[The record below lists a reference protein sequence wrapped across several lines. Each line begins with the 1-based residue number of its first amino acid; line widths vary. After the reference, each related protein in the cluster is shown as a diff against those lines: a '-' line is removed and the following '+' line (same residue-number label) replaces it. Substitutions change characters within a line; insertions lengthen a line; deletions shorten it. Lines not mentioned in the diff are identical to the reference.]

1 MSFGGAEM
9 KGRQGEKEMTESTQ
23 PPGTGEDGAD
33 VTSLVV
39 IRTSVDAS
47 KTVTIADTYCKSFLK
62 ASDNQEVYR
71 RIEIHSVERKA

>member
-9 KGRQGEKEMTESTQ
+9 KGRQGEKEMTESAQ
-23 PPGTGEDGAD
+23 PPGTGEDGAE

-47 KTVTIADTYCKSFLK
+47 KTVTIADT
-62 ASDNQEVYR
+62 
-71 RIEIHSVERKA
+71 